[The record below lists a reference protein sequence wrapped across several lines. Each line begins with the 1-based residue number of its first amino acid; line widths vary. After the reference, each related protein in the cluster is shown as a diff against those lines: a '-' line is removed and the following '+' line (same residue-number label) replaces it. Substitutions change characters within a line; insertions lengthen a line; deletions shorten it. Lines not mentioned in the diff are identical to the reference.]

1 MARQGIVMVSKRDV
15 AQAELAKRELAR
27 RHLIDFTTYT
37 FPQYQVVP
45 HNILL
50 AQYLESV
57 ELYVAT
63 GGAEGIGRLMVFMP
77 PRHGKSELVSVRFPT
92 WFLGRNPEKRVI
104 LASVTASLS
113 TGFSRQGR
121 NTIQGVAYQ
130 AIFGSQSGQ
139 AEAVGLSEDSRSAE
153 AWNLAGHRGG
163 LVAAGVGG
171 SIIGRGAHLGII
183 DDPFKDRADAE
194 SQVVRDRVDDWYR
207 STFYTRL
214 EDGAA
219 VVLMHQRWHADDMAG
234 RLLRRMVEDE
244 GADQWV
250 VLNLPAIAEEWAGK
264 VTGEEVL
271 EGCRAGWW
279 KSVDALRRK
288 PGEALWPGKYPVA
301 VLEQIRNNIGRY
313 EFDALYQQRPWRR
326 EGTLIKAAQI
336 KVIDA
341 DQVPGEV
348 RPVRYWDLAVGR
360 SSKAHYISG
369 ALCGMDAQ
377 KRFYILDIRRIPA
390 PWSAARPRMVEVM
403 LADSMEVVQGIEV
416 AGQQDGYYQEFR
428 DDERLHERSIT
439 AIGVRGDKEARAQLW
454 ATRIEDDRVFM
465 VRGPWNE
472 DFIAEAVAFPAGAND
487 DMVDSVS
494 GGWQMCPGYVTMA
507 DVGMAPDVPSRWD
520 PFGEMGGHGSRDNSG
535 FENRTDGEGR
545 WLA

>member
-1 MARQGIVMVSKRDV
+1 MANKREI
-15 AQAELAKRELAR
+15 AQRELAKRELAR

-37 FPQYQVVP
+37 FPQYQVAA

-57 ELYVAT
+57 ELYVAS
-63 GGAEGIGRLMVFMP
+63 GGERGIGRLMVFMP

-92 WFLGRNPEKRVI
+92 WFLGRNPDKRVI
-104 LASVTASLS
+104 LASVTASLA

-121 NTIQGVAYQ
+121 NIIQDVAYQ
-130 AIFGSQSGQ
+130 AIFGAMSGQ
-139 AEAVGLSEDSRSAE
+139 PEIVMLAEDSRSAE
-153 AWNLAGHRGG
+153 AWNLAGQRGG

-214 EDGAA
+214 EDNAA
-219 VVLMHQRWHADDMAG
+219 VVLMHQRWHADDLAG
-234 RLLRRMVEDE
+234 RLLRRMVAEE

-250 VLNLPAIAEEWAGK
+250 VLNLPAIAEEWAGQ
-264 VTGEEVL
+264 VEGGEVVEA
-271 EGCRAGWW
+271 CKAGWW
-279 KSVDALRRK
+279 KSVDALRRE
-288 PGEALWPGKYPVA
+288 PGEALWPGKYPVE
-301 VLEQIRNNIGRY
+301 VLQQIASNIGRY

-326 EGTLIKAAQI
+326 EGTLIKAAKI
-336 KVIDA
+336 RIIDA

-360 SSKAHYISG
+360 SAKAHYVSG
-369 ALCGMDAQ
+369 ALCGADAQ
-377 KRFYILDIRRIPA
+377 KRFYIMDIARIPA

-403 LADSMEVVQGIEV
+403 LADPMEIVQGIEV

-428 DDERLHERSIT
+428 DDERLHERSIKP
-439 AIGVRGDKEARAQLW
+439 IQVRGDKEARAQLW

-465 VRGPWNE
+465 VRGPWND
-472 DFIAEAVAFPAGAND
+472 DFVAEAVAFPAGAND

-494 GGWQMCPGYVTMA
+494 GGWQMCPGYVTMS
-507 DVGMAPDVPSRWD
+507 DVGVAPDVPSRWD
-520 PFGEMGGHGSRDNSG
+520 PFGEMGRGSEDNNG
-535 FENRTDGEGR
+535 LRNRADRMEGP

>member
-1 MARQGIVMVSKRDV
+1 MNKREIVQR
-15 AQAELAKRELAR
+15 ELARRELAR
-27 RHLIDFTTYT
+27 RHLMDFTTYT
-37 FPQYQVVP
+37 FPRYQVAL
-45 HNILL
+45 HNVLL

-63 GGAEGIGRLMVFMP
+63 GGQEGIGRLMVFMP

-92 WFLGRNPEKRVI
+92 WFLGRHPDKRVI
-104 LASVTASLS
+104 LASVTASLA

-121 NTIQGVAYQ
+121 NIIQSTPYQ
-130 AIFGSQSGQ
+130 AAFGTRSGL
-139 AEAVGLSEDSRSAE
+139 ERPVELSDDSRAAD

-183 DDPFKDRADAE
+183 DDPFKDRTDAE
-194 SQVVRDRVDDWYR
+194 SQIVRDRVDDWYR

-219 VVLMHQRWHADDMAG
+219 VVLMHQRWHADDLAG
-234 RLLRRMVEDE
+234 RLLKRMVSED

-250 VLNLPAIAEEWAGK
+250 VLNLPAIAEEWAGH
-264 VTGEEVL
+264 VGAGEVL
-271 EGCRAGWW
+271 EALAAGWW
-279 KSVDALRRK
+279 KSVDALRRD
-288 PGEALWPGKYPVA
+288 PGEALWPQKYPVE
-301 VLEQIRNNIGRY
+301 VLWQIASNIGRY

-326 EGTLIKAAQI
+326 EGTLIKAAKI
-336 KVIDA
+336 RIIDA
-341 DQVPGEV
+341 DQVPSEV

-360 SSKAHYISG
+360 STRAHYVSG

-377 KRFYILDIRRIPA
+377 RRFYIIDIRRIPA
-390 PWSAARPRMVEVM
+390 PWSAARPKMVEVM
-403 LADSMEVVQGIEV
+403 LADPMEVVQGIEV

-428 DDERLHERSIT
+428 DDERLHERSIKPVQ
-439 AIGVRGDKEARAQLW
+439 VRGDKEARAQLW
-454 ATRIEDDRVFM
+454 GTRIEDDLVFM

-472 DFIAEAVAFPAGAND
+472 DFIAEAVAFPAGSND

-494 GGWQMCPGYVTMA
+494 GAWQMCPSYVTMS
-507 DVGMAPDVPSRWD
+507 DVGTAPDVPSRWD
-520 PFGEMGGHGSRDNSG
+520 PFGEMAGGRFQDIVDG
-535 FENRTDGEGR
+535 TDR
-545 WLA
+545 LY